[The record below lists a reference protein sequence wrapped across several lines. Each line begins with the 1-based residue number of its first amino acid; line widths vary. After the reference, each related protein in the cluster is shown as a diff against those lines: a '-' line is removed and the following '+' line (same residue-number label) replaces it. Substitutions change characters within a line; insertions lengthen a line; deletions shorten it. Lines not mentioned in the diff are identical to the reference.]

1 MNKKTVFLFCI
12 LSLIVS
18 AMAVSCASTDN
29 RAKTDSQFVIYLG
42 TNDKYTNQPIYT
54 PDIAK
59 AKTKEILHKYFG
71 GYTIQEAEGGWV
83 DGDTVYQEY
92 TLVIYLSDTDIN
104 RVHSA
109 SDELIK
115 IFNQS
120 SVMIQTNPTI
130 TEFYSGN
137 V

>member
-18 AMAVSCASTDN
+18 VIAVSCVSTDN
-29 RAKTDSQFVIYLG
+29 RAETDSQFVIYLG

-54 PDIAK
+54 PDVAK
-59 AKTKEILHKYFG
+59 AKTKEILYKYFG

-104 RVHSA
+104 RVYSV

-115 IFNQS
+115 IFNQNT
-120 SVMIQTNPTI
+120 VMIQTNPTI